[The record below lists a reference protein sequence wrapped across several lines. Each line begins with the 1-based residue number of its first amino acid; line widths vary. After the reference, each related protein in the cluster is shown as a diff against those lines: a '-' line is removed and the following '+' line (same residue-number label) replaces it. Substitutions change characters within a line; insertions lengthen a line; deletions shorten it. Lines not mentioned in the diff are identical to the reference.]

1 MKGIPNMTPVK
12 QKQSVV
18 LKFIRENFKTTILPS
33 IVTVV
38 VAIFLIVITEPY
50 IVPFFKDVIKH
61 NEMEAT
67 VSEDVKHNL
76 SKYYDIVVENKP
88 IDPYDNTS
96 KIETFVTMTLK
107 KKYEKYESFLDDKMV
122 ITVKSVGKNG
132 LRYEVPHDDNQSISQ
147 ILWDSFET
155 KTTLNLKDTLSQ
167 KQFSPNTFSEIERL
181 FNEKSKPKQ

>member
-1 MKGIPNMTPVK
+1 MTPFTKKDKETLK
-12 QKQSVV
+12 QMILVSILAIIAAIV
-18 LKFIRENFKTTILPS
+18 LII
-33 IVTVV
+33 
-38 VAIFLIVITEPY
+38 ITKPY
-50 IVPFFKDVIKH
+50 INPFIKDVKEH
-61 NEMEAT
+61 NEIEAT

-155 KTTLNLKDTLSQ
+155 KTTLNLKDTLFK
-167 KQFSPNTFSEIERL
+167 KQLSPNTFSEIEKL
-181 FNEKSKPKQ
+181 FDEKSKPKQ